1 MEIIKRGKLERHQ
14 YYCRKCGC
22 VFTYVDREIAKNIS
36 ATRIT
41 DDGLSTICFIE
52 CVECGHPI
60 PARITQKQ
68 VVKQCLCDKHKG
80 KRGKKK

>member
-1 MEIIKRGKLERHQ
+1 MQIIKHGKLPRHQ
-14 YYCRKCGC
+14 YTCNKCGC

-36 ATRIT
+36 AVRIT

-52 CVECGHPI
+52 CIECGHPI

-80 KRGKKK
+80 KAR